1 MKITTL
7 HDLLAAWEAE
17 KHADRDDTTVSPSSL
32 GNLCRR
38 NLAYRLTL
46 TPPSDEP
53 DTVTVATV
61 GSLVHAGLAR
71 LWDDDPD
78 TLGTEVRTP
87 GSGST
92 DVVQTI
98 GPDTAWEFDPEERT
112 IANPGGEPLIVRDT
126 KTVAATK
133 FDRWARNDG
142 PTEDVWDQVM
152 DYGRRLGADENWIMV
167 VDALC
172 RETGRCATYA
182 RPYNPTQAEQ
192 AAIALEALQHR
203 YGQGDPDLAPA
214 DRDGHGDWFCDT
226 CPWLTRCMGPDGRPN
241 VTELDPETA
250 ADMAAEYVKWN
261 GIANDAAAKAKAA
274 RSALAGTSGVF
285 GGWRVSWTVTEPRTV
300 ALEEPIYEKTIA
312 GRRII
317 KVQQVDPA

>member
-1 MKITTL
+1 MNITTL

-17 KHADRDDTTVSPSSL
+17 KAADRDDTHVSPSSL
-32 GNLCRR
+32 GNYCRR
-38 NLAYRLTL
+38 QLAYRLTL
-46 TPPSDEP
+46 TPASDDP

-98 GPDTAWEFDPEERT
+98 GEDPAWEFDPEDRVIT
-112 IANPGGEPLIVRDT
+112 GSGPLIVRDT
-126 KTVAATK
+126 KTVARTK
-133 FDRWARNDG
+133 FDRWERNDG
-142 PTEDVWDQVM
+142 PTEDVWAQVM
-152 DYGRRLGADENWIMV
+152 DYGRRLGADDTWTVV

-182 RPYNPTQAEQ
+182 RPFDPVQAEE
-192 AAIALEALQHR
+192 AAIALEALQER

-214 DRDGHGDWFCDT
+214 DRDGHGDWFCDS
-226 CPWLTRCMGPDGRPN
+226 CPWLTRCAGPDGRPN
-241 VTELDPETA
+241 VTELDPEVAEETI
-250 ADMAAEYVKWN
+250 AEYVKWN
-261 GIANDAAAKAKAA
+261 TIANDAAAKAKAA
-274 RSALAGTSGVF
+274 RTALGGTTGRY
-285 GGWRVSWTVTEPRTV
+285 GEWRISWSITEARTV
-300 ALEEPIYEKTIA
+300 PLDEPITEKVIPGRKTI
-312 GRRII
+312 
-317 KVQQVDPA
+317 KVERVKP